1 MYLLDHPLL
10 ADDWLAGMERLGL
23 GGLDPSSTRMQPS
36 KFGIGDRVRVKST
49 GEIDYVGDVINDGPP
64 REPRYVLMQDL
75 GKPQIP
81 AHTHDDLELIEAGEA
96 WALAEDPNPRLD

>member
-1 MYLLDHPLL
+1 M
-10 ADDWLAGMERLGL
+10 
-23 GGLDPSSTRMQPS
+23 
-36 KFGIGDRVRVKST
+36 RVKST